1 MMSTGKQSNRQRKRH
16 VLCLDRSP
24 EDEEG
29 FYSTLRRKCEVRTV
43 CDLQEFLDAFGNE
56 EFTHGLVDV
65 KTLLLS
71 PSAHIA
77 GLHPYRGVKPL
88 GLMTDLGLQAYM
100 NELRFWGILQA
111 TVKKEWVHEADLLH
125 FLTILEDPTS
135 GFGLIS
141 FLASTVEMYNL
152 KINSLETKTK
162 AIDRVIN
169 HFATC
174 GFSVHEL
181 YDVRLILEEITNNA
195 LFHAFRNAAGEEKY
209 SIRTL
214 EQLEAKEEV
223 RIEFGS
229 DRERVGFSVTDN
241 AGSLRIDTIL
251 NKIERQLNQE
261 GLFDSSGRGLYL
273 SQHLA
278 SRLIFNLDHGKR
290 TQVIA
295 MFDETRRADKINP
308 MMINYIGPDMFDEWG
323 SDPELD

>member
-1 MMSTGKQSNRQRKRH
+1 MNSTVPGNPRRQKRH
-16 VLCLDRSP
+16 ILCLDRSP
-24 EDEEG
+24 EEEQS
-29 FYSTLRRKCEVRTV
+29 FYSMARSKCEVRIV
-43 CDLQEFLDAFGNE
+43 CDLQEFVELFAQE
-56 EFTHGLVDV
+56 EFTHGLLDV
-65 KTLLLS
+65 STLLLS
-71 PSAHIA
+71 PSAHVG
-77 GLHPYRGVKPL
+77 GLHSFRNEKPL
-88 GLMTDLGLQAYM
+88 GLITDQNLETYISA
-100 NELRFWGILQA
+100 LRFWGILQS
-111 TVKKEWVHEADLLH
+111 TLKKSYTNESDFLH
-125 FLTILEDPTS
+125 FLTILEDPYS

-141 FLASTVEMYNL
+141 YLAATVEMYNF
-152 KINSLETKTK
+152 KINSLESKTK
-162 AIDRVIN
+162 AVDRVIN

-174 GFSVHEL
+174 GFAVHEL

-214 EQLEAKEEV
+214 TELGSKEEV

-229 DRERVGFSVTDN
+229 DRDRVGFSVTDN
-241 AGSLRIDTIL
+241 AGNLRIETIL

-278 SRLIFNLDHGKR
+278 SRLIFNIDQGKR

-295 MFDETRRADKINP
+295 MFDETRKADKVNP
-308 MMINYIGPDMFDEWG
+308 LMINYVGEDMFHEWG